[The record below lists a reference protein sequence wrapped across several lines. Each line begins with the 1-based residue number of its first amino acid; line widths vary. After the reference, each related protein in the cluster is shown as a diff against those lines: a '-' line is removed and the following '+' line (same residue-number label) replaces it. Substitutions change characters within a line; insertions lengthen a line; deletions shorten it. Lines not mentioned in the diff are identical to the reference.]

1 MEQTLQILIII
12 LFVIFF
18 RTNEAGRVTTN
29 PIDTMYG
36 SSLYREGH
44 RLDVDDELI
53 RYDNIGRLH
62 ECLHSCLLNRP
73 YCRSFNYSPTNGTCI
88 LLSDTL
94 CGNETLLLTP
104 DLEFSYYDV
113 MNSPDEERKQLTDPY
128 CQSYGKCSPSCY
140 PRKPLF
146 VEEKLTRSEAF
157 DYCRRLS
164 RKLPQP
170 KSQSDNLFYGEF
182 SRKAFDQNVVL
193 NVTKEMEIVNKANKS
208 DSSPPLQRYRS
219 INDRAPQMIRSFI
232 KNGKFWIG
240 VTDKEHE
247 GVWSFDDGS
256 QVSEHFSAWAVAQ
269 PDNGGNGIG
278 AKPENCAA
286 IDSNDNS
293 WIDMD
298 CEQKLHF
305 FCA

>member
-1 MEQTLQILIII
+1 MVHSIQLVQLSLAENEDREEENMEQTLQILIII

-36 SSLYREGH
+36 SSLYREEH

-113 MNSPDEERKQLTDPY
+113 MNSPDEE
-128 CQSYGKCSPSCY
+128 
-140 PRKPLF
+140 
-146 VEEKLTRSEAF
+146 V
-157 DYCRRLS
+157 
-164 RKLPQP
+164 
-170 KSQSDNLFYGEF
+170 
-182 SRKAFDQNVVL
+182 
-193 NVTKEMEIVNKANKS
+193 
-208 DSSPPLQRYRS
+208 
-219 INDRAPQMIRSFI
+219 
-232 KNGKFWIG
+232 
-240 VTDKEHE
+240 
-247 GVWSFDDGS
+247 
-256 QVSEHFSAWAVAQ
+256 
-269 PDNGGNGIG
+269 
-278 AKPENCAA
+278 
-286 IDSNDNS
+286 
-293 WIDMD
+293 
-298 CEQKLHF
+298 
-305 FCA
+305 